1 MIDLEDREETMDF
14 KNVYEDDRRAEA
26 YARLEF
32 PGTYYLAYRDLP
44 EIVASY
50 VTGIEAIDFG
60 CGTGRSTR
68 FLKDLGFRVT
78 GVDISANMIKKA
90 CQADPG
96 GTYRLIGEDGL
107 GRFPTESYDLIL
119 SVFTFDNI
127 PTAEKKIALFQSLRE
142 RLKEDGCIISVVST
156 PEIYIH
162 EWASFS
168 TKDFPENKEARSG
181 DRVHIIITDVD
192 DARPV
197 VDIVVSEEDYMAIYR
212 QAGLRVVHSRKP
224 LAEGGEPIRWKSET
238 SVAPWAIY
246 VLKRRP

>member
-1 MIDLEDREETMDF
+1 MDF
-14 KNVYEDDRRAEA
+14 QNVYEDDRRAEA

-44 EIVASY
+44 EIIEAY
-50 VTGIEAIDFG
+50 VTGTEAIDFG

-68 FLKDLGFRVT
+68 FLGTLGFRVT

-90 CQADPG
+90 RRADPRG
-96 GTYRLIGEDGL
+96 NYRLIGEDGL
-107 GRFPTESYDLIL
+107 SEFPKDSYDLIL

-127 PTAEKKIALFQSLRE
+127 PTAEKKIALFQTLGE
-142 RLKEDGCIISVVST
+142 LLKRDGRIVSVVST

-168 TKDFPENKEARSG
+168 TKDFPENRQARSG
-181 DRVHIIITDVD
+181 DQVRIIITDVD

-197 VDIVVSEEDYMAIYR
+197 VDIVVSEEDYAAIYR
-212 QAGLRVVHSRKP
+212 QAGLKVVHSRKP
-224 LAEGGEPIRWKSET
+224 LATGTEPIRWKSET
-238 SVAPWAIY
+238 EVAPWAVY
-246 VLKRRP
+246 VLGR